1 MAQEGLNQGLKKQ
14 QLDLLTGSLKVS
26 IETLQVLQKMKPHS
40 RKRVAW
46 LEDAINFEKRQIVW
60 ASDFISNAR

>member
-1 MAQEGLNQGLKKQ
+1 
-14 QLDLLTGSLKVS
+14 
-26 IETLQVLQKMKPHS
+26 MKPHS
-40 RKRVAW
+40 KKRVAW